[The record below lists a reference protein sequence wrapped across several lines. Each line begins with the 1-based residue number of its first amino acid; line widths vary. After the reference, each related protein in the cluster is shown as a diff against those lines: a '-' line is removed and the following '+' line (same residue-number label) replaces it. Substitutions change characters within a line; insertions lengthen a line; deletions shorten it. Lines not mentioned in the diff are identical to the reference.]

1 MLIEGGHEV
10 AGADISHGPERDQHV
25 ARARCPECAHQAVD
39 AVAVVDHAL
48 RGLARREHHELGAL
62 EVDALGLDGIENAVV
77 AILFQRGVGPGETD
91 AGEQHRAVKRAFWCA
106 IEAVS
111 SEVEDPRRGG
121 QCLEPLFGRAGTV
134 PDRISA
140 LNDTFRRT
148 LAGGKVVMTAGI
160 ASLSHDER
168 EEVIKAVGTLEAFDR
183 DDDPYGEHDFGA
195 LEVRGRRIFWK
206 TTPRWQVEART
217 RPTPPKPRA
226 F

>member
-1 MLIEGGHEV
+1 
-10 AGADISHGPERDQHV
+10 
-25 ARARCPECAHQAVD
+25 
-39 AVAVVDHAL
+39 
-48 RGLARREHHELGAL
+48 
-62 EVDALGLDGIENAVV
+62 
-77 AILFQRGVGPGETD
+77 
-91 AGEQHRAVKRAFWCA
+91 
-106 IEAVS
+106 
-111 SEVEDPRRGG
+111 
-121 QCLEPLFGRAGTV
+121 
-134 PDRISA
+134 